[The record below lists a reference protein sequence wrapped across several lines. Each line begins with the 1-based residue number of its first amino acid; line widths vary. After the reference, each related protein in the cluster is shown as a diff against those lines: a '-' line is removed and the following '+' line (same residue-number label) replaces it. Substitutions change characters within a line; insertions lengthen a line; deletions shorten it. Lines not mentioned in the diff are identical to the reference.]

1 MFNTGSV
8 VGVCSNTFGAGF
20 QPKYVPSFSWGG
32 SQGFSEYI
40 LDKAWKTA
48 QDVVSRKNMKLS
60 VAFKRLFSYI
70 HENTVGE
77 RTKYIRDDVEMKDRN
92 FGTVPEI

>member
-1 MFNTGSV
+1 MLSGINTMFNTGSV

-48 QDVVSRKNMKLS
+48 QDVVSQKKLTYLL
-60 VAFKRLFSYI
+60 RLSLCFHTS
-70 HENTVGE
+70 
-77 RTKYIRDDVEMKDRN
+77 TKTLWANGRN
-92 FGTVPEI
+92 ISAMMLK